1 MISRFQKYLKRKKLT
16 LNAEKS
22 KVMIFKK
29 RRGKKKREEWRW
41 NEERLEEIK
50 EFKYLGFYFQ
60 KSRGYETHINEIIK
74 KAVIATA

>member
-1 MISRFQKYLKRKKLT
+1 M
-16 LNAEKS
+16 
-22 KVMIFKK
+22 
-29 RRGKKKREEWRW
+29 EEWRW